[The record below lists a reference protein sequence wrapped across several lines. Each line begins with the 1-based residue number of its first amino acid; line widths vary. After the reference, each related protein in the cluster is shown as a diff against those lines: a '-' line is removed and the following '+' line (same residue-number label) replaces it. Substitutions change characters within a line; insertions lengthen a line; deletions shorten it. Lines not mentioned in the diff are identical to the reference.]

1 VRVVI
6 IIILRDARVSER
18 TAFTCYARGTI
29 TEDRRRRPRARCAYN
44 NNNNNN
50 THTDGGGCPGGGL
63 RVRRDAWD
71 GEADGPGND
80 PYQSSSRH
88 RRRRRRRRRRSC
100 RRRAPLMAAA
110 CASRHNQYVHN
121 NPG

>member
-6 IIILRDARVSER
+6 IIILRVARVSER
-18 TAFTCYARGTI
+18 TAFTCYARGT
-29 TEDRRRRPRARCAYN
+29 EDRRRRPRARCAY
-44 NNNNNN
+44 NNNNN

-63 RVRRDAWD
+63 RVRRRDAWD

-80 PYQSSSRH
+80 PYQSSSRSRH
-88 RRRRRRRRRRSC
+88 RRRRRRRSC
-100 RRRAPLMAAA
+100 RRRALLTAAA